1 MKATKIMLA
10 IFASFI
16 SISLFVGLVS
26 YLLSDGLT
34 YKQCMQHGGLWMFML
49 VLGWIPCVIIGM
61 DLDEKLHN

>member
-34 YKQCMQHGGLWMFML
+34 YKQCMQSGGLWMFML

-61 DLDEKLHN
+61 DLDEKLHK